1 MTAPHA
7 PRLLYFTAR
16 YWPGSMAIPVHAEL
30 VRALTARGFTGAIVT
45 LAPPGQREPVRG
57 VPDGDL
63 PVYRVSTGANLYD
76 RLANRLSGRRFGYPY
91 LATVTRYLRPWLAR
105 RAAAYPD
112 TIFQLELAFPGG
124 AIGRRASQGLP
135 LRAVVSLHGGDVL
148 VAPDGS
154 YGFAREQQVVD
165 ELHRVLNWADATRA
179 MSPLLASRARDL
191 GCPAARL
198 LTIPPNISDSFFPTE
213 PLGQLRARAARALR
227 DRLGLPPEATILLA
241 SGRVLPIKGFETLL
255 DALPRVRQ
263 AVPTAQLVLYGPD
276 RGEGVAHL
284 RARAAALGVERA
296 FTHLGQVPFGEQ
308 GDLLAG
314 SDLAIAPSLLDGF
327 NKFGAEAGAS
337 GTPIVASDAS
347 GIAHY
352 VSECGAGRVVSAG
365 APESLAMGII
375 ELLLD
380 PQAWAQSS
388 AGAARLASLCRTD
401 RVADQLAAL
410 YQGFRARSGGQIST

>member
-1 MTAPHA
+1 MTAS
-7 PRLLYFTAR
+7 RTRQLLYFTAR

-30 VRALTARGFTGAIVT
+30 VRALTARGFHGAIVT
-45 LAPPGQREPVRG
+45 LAPPGQRESVIA

-63 PVYRVSTGANLYD
+63 PVYRVSTGASLYD

-91 LATVTRYLRPWLAR
+91 LATVTRHLRPWLAR
-105 RAAAYPD
+105 RVTACPR

-148 VAPDGS
+148 VARDGS
-154 YGFAREQQVVD
+154 YGFAREPKVVD
-165 ELHRVLNWADATRA
+165 ELRRVLTWADATRA
-179 MSPLLASRARDL
+179 MSPLLAARALEL
-191 GCPAARL
+191 GCPPARL
-198 LTIPPNISDSFFPTE
+198 ATVPPNISDRFFPTE
-213 PLGQLRARAARALR
+213 PLAPLRARAARALR
-227 DRLGLPPEATILLA
+227 DRLELPPEATILLA

-255 DALPRVRQ
+255 DALPRVLQ
-263 AVPTAQLVLYGPD
+263 AVPAARLVLYGPD
-276 RGEGVAHL
+276 RGEGIARL

-296 FTHLGQVPFGEQ
+296 FLHLGQVPFGEQ

-352 VSECGAGRVVSAG
+352 VDACGAGRVVAAG
-365 APESLAMGII
+365 DAESLATRLI

-380 PQAWAQSS
+380 REAWSRCS
-388 AGAARLASLCRTD
+388 AGAARLAALCRTD

-410 YQGFRARSGGQIST
+410 YHGLYAPSGGQNTP